1 MFLQG
6 SARNLPLRF
15 PGAPHARAQLGR
27 WAAAVVGGAL
37 ALAVATP
44 CRARSMDPALSRLM
58 LDPNCAALEAPACA
72 PDRALYYKLVSQ
84 LGFALAPSAP
94 HEART
99 TGLSGFE
106 VSLLGAFTAIDAG
119 ADYWRRGTRGQS
131 DRTASVDS
139 SGFEQNA
146 EPNGWLQLY
155 SLEVR
160 KGFGFGVEAA
170 GSLGIMPNTSLVQWG
185 ADLRVA
191 LLEGLRHGAWRYLP
205 DTSVGIGLRRATGLS
220 DLDLGVLALDARVS
234 EPLVGSGGF
243 IVTPW
248 LGYQFARIDAE
259 STLVDLTPGRDA
271 LGECGYVGSNVPGTP
286 GSSASVSPSPSA
298 APGGALD
305 GAPVCRQGSS
315 ADFANSV
322 AFGDA
327 DVLRHRVLLGLS
339 YRRELLRLG
348 AELITDL
355 VHPDAAQSDA
365 SVAKALR
372 CDSAGGE
379 CRSSPRQWTLA
390 IQVGAAF

>member
-6 SARNLPLRF
+6 SARNLPLR
-15 PGAPHARAQLGR
+15 RLER
-27 WAAAVVGGAL
+27 WAAALVGAL

-44 CRARSMDPALSRLM
+44 CRARSMDPALSRLI
-58 LDPNCAALEAPACA
+58 LDPRCVAPEAAACA

-99 TGLSGFE
+99 TGLSGFQLS
-106 VSLLGAFTAIDAG
+106 VLGAFTAIEGD
-119 ADYWRRGTRGQS
+119 ADYWRRGTRGPS
-131 DRTASVDS
+131 GRTPSVDS

-146 EPNGWLQLY
+146 TPDGWLQLY

-170 GSLGIMPNTSLVQWG
+170 GSLGIMPNTSLIEWG
-185 ADLRVA
+185 ADLRIA

-205 DTSVGIGLRRATGLS
+205 DTSLGIGLRRATGLS

-234 EPLVGSGGF
+234 EPLVGRGF

-271 LGECGYVGSNVPGTP
+271 LGECGYVGANAPGTP

-305 GAPVCRQGSS
+305 GAPVCRDGSS

-322 AFGDA
+322 AFGEA

-355 VHPDAAQSDA
+355 VHPDDAQSDA

-372 CDSAGGE
+372 CDSSGGD
-379 CRSSPRQWTLA
+379 CRQSPRQWTLA

>member
-1 MFLQG
+1 MFFQG
-6 SARNLPLRF
+6 SAPV
-15 PGAPHARAQLGR
+15 GLGR
-27 WAAAVVGGAL
+27 WAAALAGGVL
-37 ALAVATP
+37 ALAVAQP
-44 CRARSMDPALSRLM
+44 SSARSMDPSLSRLM
-58 LDPNCAALEAPACA
+58 LDPNCAALGAPACA

-99 TGLSGFE
+99 TGLSGFQ

-119 ADYWRRGTRGQS
+119 ADYWRRGTRGAS
-131 DRTASVDS
+131 DRSPSVDGA
-139 SGFEQNA
+139 GFQQNA
-146 EPNGWLQLY
+146 EPDGWLQLY

-170 GSLGIMPNTSLVQWG
+170 GSLGIMPNTSLIAWG

-205 DTSVGIGLRRATGLS
+205 DTSVGIGLRRATGLA

-234 EPLVGSGGF
+234 EPLVGPSF

-286 GSSASVSPSPSA
+286 GSSASISPSPSA

-305 GAPVCRQGSS
+305 GAPVCREGSS

-322 AFGDA
+322 AFGEA
-327 DVLRHRVLLGLS
+327 EVLRHRVLFGLS

-355 VHPDAAQSDA
+355 VHPDDAQSDA
-365 SVAKALR
+365 GVAKALR
-372 CDSAGGE
+372 CDGSGGE

-390 IQVGAAF
+390 VQVGAAF

>member
-1 MFLQG
+1 MLLQG
-6 SARNLPLRF
+6 SAGKPPHCL
-15 PGAPHARAQLGR
+15 PGARRAPARLQR
-27 WAAAVVGGAL
+27 WAAGVAGGAL
-37 ALAVATP
+37 ALAFATP

-58 LDPNCAALEAPACA
+58 LDPSCAALDAPACA
-72 PDRALYYKLVSQ
+72 PDRTLYYKLVSQ

-99 TGLSGFE
+99 TGLSGFQL
-106 VSLLGAFTAIDAG
+106 SLLGAFTAIDAG
-119 ADYWRRGTRGQS
+119 ADYWRRGTRGAS
-131 DRTASVDS
+131 DRAPAIDG

-146 EPNGWLQLY
+146 EPDGWLQLY
-155 SLEVR
+155 SLEAR

-170 GSLGIMPNTSLVQWG
+170 GSLGIMPNTSLIEWG
-185 ADLRVA
+185 ADLRIA
-191 LLEGLRHGAWRYLP
+191 LLEGLRHGVWRYLP
-205 DTSVGIGLRRATGLS
+205 DTSIGIGLRRATGLS

-234 EPLVGSGGF
+234 EPLVGADGF

-271 LGECGYVGSNVPGTP
+271 LGECGYVGPNLPGTP

-305 GAPVCRQGSS
+305 GAPVCRDGSA

-365 SVAKALR
+365 NVARALR
-372 CDSAGGE
+372 CDSAGE
-379 CRSSPRQWTLA
+379 CRPSPRQWTLA

>member
-1 MFLQG
+1 MLLQG
-6 SARNLPLRF
+6 SAGKPPHCL
-15 PGAPHARAQLGR
+15 PGARRGPARLQR
-27 WAAAVVGGAL
+27 WAAGVAGGAL
-37 ALAVATP
+37 ALALATP

-58 LDPNCAALEAPACA
+58 LDPSCAALDAPACA

-99 TGLSGFE
+99 TGLSGFQL
-106 VSLLGAFTAIDAG
+106 SLLGAFTAIDAG
-119 ADYWRRGTRGQS
+119 ADYWRRGTRGAS
-131 DRTASVDS
+131 DRAPAIDG

-146 EPNGWLQLY
+146 EPDGWLQLY
-155 SLEVR
+155 SLEAR

-170 GSLGIMPNTSLVQWG
+170 GSLGIMPNTSLIEWG
-185 ADLRVA
+185 ADLRIA
-191 LLEGLRHGAWRYLP
+191 LLEGLRHGVWRYLP
-205 DTSVGIGLRRATGLS
+205 DTSIGIGLRRATGLS

-234 EPLVGSGGF
+234 EPLVGADGF

-271 LGECGYVGSNVPGTP
+271 LGECGYVGPNLPGTP

-305 GAPVCRQGSS
+305 GAPVCRDGSA

-365 SVAKALR
+365 NVARALR
-372 CDSAGGE
+372 CDSAGE
-379 CRSSPRQWTLA
+379 CRPSPRQWTLA

>member
-1 MFLQG
+1 MSLQG
-6 SARNLPLRF
+6 SARSLPLLFSGTPR
-15 PGAPHARAQLGR
+15 APAGLGR
-27 WAAAVVGGAL
+27 RAVALAGAAL
-37 ALAVATP
+37 ALSLAMP
-44 CRARSMDPALSRLM
+44 CGARSMDPALSRLV
-58 LDPNCAALEAPACA
+58 LDPSCAALGAPACA

-94 HEART
+94 YEART
-99 TGLSGFE
+99 TGLSGFQI
-106 VSLLGAFTAIDAG
+106 SLLGAFTAIDAD
-119 ADYWRRGTRGQS
+119 ADYWRRGTRGSS
-131 DRTASVDS
+131 DRSPSVDGA
-139 SGFEQNA
+139 GFEQNRD
-146 EPNGWLQLY
+146 PDGWLQLY

-170 GSLGIMPNTSLVQWG
+170 GSLGVMPNTSLIEWG

-234 EPLVGSGGF
+234 EPLVGPSF

-248 LGYQFARIDAE
+248 LGYQFARIEAE

-271 LGECGYVGSNVPGTP
+271 LGECGYVGANVPGTP

-305 GAPVCRQGSS
+305 GAPVCRDGSS

-327 DVLRHRVLLGLS
+327 EVLRHRVLLGLS

-355 VHPDAAQSDA
+355 VHPDDAQSDA

-372 CDSAGGE
+372 CDSSGGE
-379 CRSSPRQWTLA
+379 CRPSPRQWTLA